1 MYFFNVGLS
10 FLRVKIANWRYS
22 RGKRSLTDNL
32 AMGEVPKS
40 VAVTEE
46 DAMEDEDYDIPDE
59 TEDIIEQLLVG
70 LRDKDT
76 IIR

>member
-1 MYFFNVGLS
+1 
-10 FLRVKIANWRYS
+10 
-22 RGKRSLTDNL
+22 
-32 AMGEVPKS
+32 MGEVPKS
-40 VAVTEE
+40 LAVTEE
-46 DAMEDEDYDIPDE
+46 EAMEDEDYDIPDE